1 MIATTPVTPYYATI
15 FTSIRKEGDDKAYE
29 LMGNQMSLLAAI
41 LTKHH
46 TMRKILLTAL
56 TLLTCLVTT
65 TFAQDNH
72 FKHDTLRATLT
83 KVFQTVKQYSV
94 YRKQIEWNKLEDKI
108 LKEVPSPLSFEDF
121 KRSVKLTFSSIG
133 DKHAA
138 LFVDGKK
145 ISAIDTPVT
154 LRSTLV
160 NELRNNNLQLHTR
173 ILENRYGYIL
183 IPQNTPKNNLKQM
196 AQAIQDSLCKLIE
209 KPLDGIIIDL
219 RANEGGSIYPL
230 FTGLHQLIG
239 DGVFGAFSNFDGT
252 FKEPWKL
259 KKGKFFQ
266 QGRKV
271 ASVKSNCKCSNKLK
285 IAILLSQVTASAGEM
300 LAIAFKGR
308 GNTIFIGEKT
318 YGLTTGN
325 VTFKIDGYLLAVSA
339 SFSED
344 RTGKVYN
351 SYIMPDI
358 EIIEGDNF
366 SNIPIDKKVLEAI
379 KWFSSRNSR

>member
-1 MIATTPVTPYYATI
+1 
-15 FTSIRKEGDDKAYE
+15 
-29 LMGNQMSLLAAI
+29 
-41 LTKHH
+41 
-46 TMRKILLTAL
+46 MRKILFTSLI
-56 TLLTCLVTT
+56 LLAFSVTT
-65 TFAQDNH
+65 TFAQDDH

-83 KVFQTVKQYSV
+83 KVFQTVKRNSV
-94 YRKQIEWNKLEDKI
+94 YRQQVDWNKLENTVFK
-108 LKEVPSPLSFEDF
+108 KATTPLNFEDF
-121 KRSVKLTFSSIG
+121 QHSVKLMFSSIG

-138 LFVDGKK
+138 LFVNGKK
-145 ISAIDTPVT
+145 LSAVDTPIA

-160 NELRNNNLQLHTR
+160 DELKSNNPQLNTK
-173 ILENRYGYIL
+173 ILDDKYGYIL
-183 IPQNTPKNNLKQM
+183 VPPNSTKDNIQQM

-209 KPLDGIIIDL
+209 QPLDGIIVDL

-239 DGVFGAFSNFDGT
+239 DGVFGAFTNFEGT
-252 FKEPWKL
+252 SREPWKL
-259 KKGKFFQ
+259 KKGKFYQ
-266 QGRKV
+266 QNRIV
-271 ASVKSNCKCSNKLK
+271 ASVKTNCSCSGKLK
-285 IAILLSQVTASAGEM
+285 VAVLLSQVTASAGEM
-300 LAIAFKGR
+300 LAIALKGR
-308 GNTIFIGEKT
+308 ENTIFIGEKT

-351 SYIMPDI
+351 SYVMPDI

-366 SNIPIDKKVLEAI
+366 SNIAIDKKVLEAI